1 MLYHYFSLDDYFKK
15 TRNYFTFIDGVFKLT
30 SSKKKD
36 VFDKLLIPDSTYRTN
51 RLKEKAKYK
60 WSYLPILEYF
70 GYKDVNPNDQ
80 RKYELLLAK
89 IYHNAYYKDMESLK
103 KLSIELDEAINEN
116 NFLKPVFVLFRIFIK
131 SMSINHYSEQ
141 QQETKEDME
150 FICYFR
156 KDYFT
161 EEFLFMYQMFSFY
174 FGKNVNNIE
183 LENYAVKYPKLL
195 WLYYLLRGSYNYLH
209 KNDIEALSYYELLVD
224 VLWKDFNIER
234 FSIFTS
240 NLAFIYNYQGKYSLS
255 LEKSSKLVPYA
266 IVTDNASEHNRYS
279 IKHYIFSLYMLNKF
293 DEIIE
298 LFEVL
303 NDISFLDDI
312 YIVVIMLVNKLNH
325 IIYSINIKDRVLH
338 NSNLKGIDDM
348 LISRKIDVEK
358 IYEMY
363 KTIPYWS
370 KIVEKMQVDILKVGK

>member
-80 RKYELLLAK
+80 SKYELLLAK

-103 KLSIELDEAINEN
+103 KLSKELDEAIDEN
-116 NFLKPVFVLFRIFIK
+116 NFLKPVFVLFRIFIAYITVDK
-131 SMSINHYSEQ
+131 FSQ
-141 QQETKEDME
+141 QLVVIKEDFE
-150 FICYFR
+150 FVSYFR
-156 KDYFT
+156 KDYLT

-174 FGKNVNNIE
+174 FGKNVSNIE
-183 LENYAVKYPKLL
+183 LENYAVKHPKLL
-195 WLYYLLRGSYNYLH
+195 WLYYLLRGSYNYLR

-224 VLWKDFNIER
+224 LLWKDFNIER

-298 LFEVL
+298 LFEVI
-303 NDISFLDDI
+303 NDISYLEDMYILMFMVAKKIDHSIYNHKIKERIKQSNDLIALDE
-312 YIVVIMLVNKLNH
+312 
-325 IIYSINIKDRVLH
+325 
-338 NSNLKGIDDM
+338 M
-348 LISRKIDVEK
+348 LISRSLNLAKIKVMYEK
-358 IYEMY
+358 AV
-363 KTIPYWS
+363 YWP
-370 KIVEKMQVDILKVGK
+370 KIVEKMQVDVLKIKK

>member
-36 VFDKLLIPDSTYRTN
+36 VFEKLLIPDSTYRTN

-80 RKYELLLAK
+80 SKYELLLAK

-103 KLSIELDEAINEN
+103 KLSKELDEAIDEN
-116 NFLKPVFVLFRIFIK
+116 NFLKPVFVLFRIFIAYITVDK
-131 SMSINHYSEQ
+131 FSQ
-141 QQETKEDME
+141 QLVAIKEDFE
-150 FICYFR
+150 FVSYFR
-156 KDYFT
+156 KDYLT

-174 FGKNVNNIE
+174 FGKNVSNIE
-183 LENYAVKYPKLL
+183 LENYAVKHPKLL
-195 WLYYLLRGSYNYLH
+195 WLYYLLRGSYNYLR

-224 VLWKDFNIER
+224 LLWKDFNIER

-298 LFEVL
+298 LFEVI
-303 NDISFLDDI
+303 NDISYLEDMYILMFMVAKKIDHSIYNHKIKERIKQSNDLIALDE
-312 YIVVIMLVNKLNH
+312 
-325 IIYSINIKDRVLH
+325 
-338 NSNLKGIDDM
+338 M
-348 LISRKIDVEK
+348 LISRSLNLAKIKVMYEK
-358 IYEMY
+358 AV
-363 KTIPYWS
+363 YWP
-370 KIVEKMQVDILKVGK
+370 KIVEKMQVDVLKIKK

>member
-15 TRNYFTFIDGVFKLT
+15 TRNYFTFIDGVFKQT
-30 SSKKKD
+30 SSKKKE

-80 RKYELLLAK
+80 SKYELLLAK

-103 KLSIELDEAINEN
+103 KLSKELDEAIDEN
-116 NFLKPVFVLFRIFIK
+116 NFLKPVFVLFRIFIAYITVDK
-131 SMSINHYSEQ
+131 FSQ
-141 QQETKEDME
+141 QLVAIKEDFE
-150 FICYFR
+150 FVSYFR
-156 KDYFT
+156 KDYLT

-174 FGKNVNNIE
+174 FGKNVSNIE
-183 LENYAVKYPKLL
+183 LENYAVKHPKLL
-195 WLYYLLRGSYNYLH
+195 WLYYLLRGSYNYLR

-224 VLWKDFNIER
+224 LLWKDFNIER

-298 LFEVL
+298 LFEVI
-303 NDISFLDDI
+303 NDISYLEDMYILMFMVAKKIDHSIYNHKIKERIKQSNDLIALDE
-312 YIVVIMLVNKLNH
+312 
-325 IIYSINIKDRVLH
+325 
-338 NSNLKGIDDM
+338 M
-348 LISRKIDVEK
+348 LISRSLNLAKIKVMYEK
-358 IYEMY
+358 AV
-363 KTIPYWS
+363 YWP
-370 KIVEKMQVDILKVGK
+370 KIVEKMQVDVLKIKK

>member
-312 YIVVIMLVNKLNH
+312 YIVVIMVVNKLNH

>member
-103 KLSIELDEAINEN
+103 KLSIELDEAIDEN

-141 QQETKEDME
+141 QQDTREDLE
-150 FICYFR
+150 FVGYFR
-156 KDYFT
+156 KDYLT
-161 EEFLFMYQMFSFY
+161 EEFLFMYQMFRFY

-183 LENYAVKYPKLL
+183 LENYAVKHPKLL
-195 WLYYLLRGSYNYLH
+195 WLFYLLKGSFNFLN
-209 KNDIEALSYYELLVD
+209 KNDVEALSYYELLVD
-224 VLWKDFNIER
+224 VLWKDFNIKR

-279 IKHYIFSLYMLNKF
+279 IKHYAFSLYMLNKF

-303 NDISFLDDI
+303 NDISYLEDI
-312 YIVVIMLVNKLNH
+312 YVVIFMIAKKLKH
-325 IIYSINIKDRVLH
+325 SIYDFRIKERIKQ
-338 NSNLKGIDDM
+338 SNNLLMVDEM
-348 LISRKIDVEK
+348 LISGRLDLEK
-358 IYEMY
+358 LSEMN
-363 KTIPYWS
+363 KKLSYWS
-370 KIVEKMQVDILKVGK
+370 KIVEKMQVDVWKIKK